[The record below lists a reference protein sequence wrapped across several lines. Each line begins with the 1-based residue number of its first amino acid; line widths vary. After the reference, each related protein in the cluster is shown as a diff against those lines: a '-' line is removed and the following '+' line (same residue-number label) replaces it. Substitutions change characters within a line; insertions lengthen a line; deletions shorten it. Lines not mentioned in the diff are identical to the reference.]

1 MGLQIYST
9 PDGIKE
15 KARTTKKFVERK
27 MAEYKEMLEKENT
40 K

>member
-27 MAEYKEMLEKENT
+27 IVEYEKMPEDG
-40 K
+40 